1 MNIIEEN
8 CKCCKNIYKNPLL
21 FKCCSSNICK
31 QHLEEMISSTS
42 RCPQCKNQQTVE
54 KEIFEQLKIEFEKLE
69 SFQKHPENL
78 VYEEISEFKKRVD
91 LEKER
96 LKSQIDTIVNDFMQ
110 DLESYEKKFTTEY
123 QANIDLNDYN
133 GLVESSRAQLIEL
146 EKFLKLNSIK
156 NEEREEKSSQREQ
169 IIDMLQSR
177 MKKAKNTLLSS
188 LLVKQKPID
197 SIENGNRIENMFR
210 KLVLIN
216 KVRF

>member
-1 MNIIEEN
+1 
-8 CKCCKNIYKNPLL
+8 
-21 FKCCSSNICK
+21 
-31 QHLEEMISSTS
+31 MISSTS